1 MQAVTYNNSYVAVP
15 VAGSFLQTF
24 YKIYD
29 YLRLFDDIYT
39 GEDYFA
45 PDPRERA

>member
-1 MQAVTYNNSYVAVP
+1 MQAVTYNNSERVVS
-15 VAGSFLQTF
+15 GSRAFLQTF
-24 YKIYD
+24 YKLYD

-45 PDPRERA
+45 RGLAKRA